1 MKWKGISFALV
12 HALFLIV
19 FSFVT
24 QSICA
29 SLIDLNSSNFEHLT
43 ELGSDGNTGDW
54 LLSFCIPRAKSCQQ
68 LDRILRR
75 VDRGLGGVVTVARLD
90 MNSNRELAR
99 RFGVTEFP
107 TLVYVSRAQAFKYS
121 GRFSVDA
128 ISEFVNEGYN
138 LEPPQDISPKLSV
151 LDEIYIIFQHAF
163 SRAHSDVLKGNF
175 ASMSLVL
182 STLPV
187 LFVVIVMAIVLAPL
201 PISRYDAEF
210 IRHREDIERFK
221 LLKKTDRK
229 NSAGRSSLS

>member
-1 MKWKGISFALV
+1 MKWKGITFALV
-12 HALFLIV
+12 HALSVIV
-19 FSFVT
+19 FSFVS

-29 SLIDLNSSNFEHLT
+29 SVVDLNSSNFEHFT

-75 VDRGLGGVVTVARLD
+75 VDRGLSDVVTVARLD

-107 TLVYVSRAQAFKYS
+107 TLVYVSRAQAYKYS
-121 GRFSVDA
+121 GRFSVDE

-138 LEPPQDISPKLSV
+138 LEPPQDLSAKLSV
-151 LDEIYIIFQHAF
+151 LDEIYLIFQHAF
-163 SRAHSDVLKGNF
+163 NRARSDVLKGNF
-175 ASMSLVL
+175 ASMSLVV
-182 STLPV
+182 SILPII
-187 LFVVIVMAIVLAPL
+187 FVVIMLAIMLAPL

-210 IRHREDIERFK
+210 IRHRENIERFK
-221 LLKKTDRK
+221 LLKRTGQT
-229 NSAGRSSLS
+229 NSSRSSLS